1 MRRNAGV
8 NQIAHYSPENNR
20 ENHQNYKEKCTIMR
34 YYMSQADSPV

>member
-20 ENHQNYKEKCTIMR
+20 DEHHQNYKKKMFH
-34 YYMSQADSPV
+34 YAVLHVAN